1 MVKLLLMYS
10 RILPGDELPFKIKS
24 NFNGFHLNCNEQR
37 LDMNNYIYNFN
48 YLELNCSNVHLPRSG
63 QVAIQSQLL
72 GDELFKCSPAKKW
85 PSSERDIYRFGTQVN
100 LCLFLVILE

>member
-1 MVKLLLMYS
+1 MYS
-10 RILPGDELPFKIKS
+10 KILPGDELPFKIKS
-24 NFNGFHLNCNEQR
+24 NFNGFNLNCNEQR

-63 QVAIQSQLL
+63 QVAIQFQLL

-85 PSSERDIYRFGTQVN
+85 PSNERDIYRFGTQAN